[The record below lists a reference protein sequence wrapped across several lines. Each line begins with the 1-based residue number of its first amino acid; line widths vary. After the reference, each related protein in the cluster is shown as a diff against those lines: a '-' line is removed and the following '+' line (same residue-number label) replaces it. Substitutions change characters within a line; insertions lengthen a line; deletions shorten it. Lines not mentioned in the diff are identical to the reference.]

1 MAPPASAKKK
11 TSPWVWVAVGCGG
24 IIILGGLILTAVTYF
39 AAQKL
44 KAVAKDFE
52 DDPARAT
59 AEMVVKFNP
68 DLELV
73 ESDEPGK
80 ITIREISSGKVGTFD
95 LEDVKEGRLT
105 FETADGRME
114 INAKGGE
121 DGSVMTMTN
130 DGGTSQLKIGS
141 STEDVPRWVPIY
153 PRAEGVNGT
162 YHTSTPE
169 AEVGMVQ
176 ISTRDSVDDVLAH
189 YRKVLDDEGF
199 ELKND
204 SKSQTPQGKVG
215 ALVGA
220 HPDGR
225 SLTLAVTDAEGGGKV
240 SVSMNYNSPNS
251 R

>member
-1 MAPPASAKKK
+1 
-11 TSPWVWVAVGCGG
+11 
-24 IIILGGLILTAVTYF
+24 ILGGLILTVVTYF
-39 AAQKL
+39 AAQKI
-44 KAVAKDFE
+44 KEVAKDFE
-52 DDPARAT
+52 ADPARAT

-68 DLELV
+68 DLELL

-105 FETADGRME
+105 FETEEGKME

-121 DGSVMTMTN
+121 DGGVMTMTT
-130 DGGTSQLKIGS
+130 DEGTSQLKIGS

-153 PRAEGVNGT
+153 PRAESVNGS
-162 YHTSTPE
+162 YHSSTPK

-176 ISTRDSVDDVLAH
+176 ITTGDSVDDVLAH
-189 YRKVLDDEGF
+189 YRKVFEEEGF
-199 ELKND
+199 ELQND

-215 ALVGA
+215 ALLGT

-225 SLTLAVTDAEGGGKV
+225 SLTITVTDAGGKEKV
-240 SVSMNYNSPNS
+240 AVAMNYNSPKG
-251 R
+251 